1 MSQANKI
8 IKYIAIA
15 FAVVLIFNIISGIVF
30 SFSFIGNIFEDDEV
44 GELRQLEIQQDI
56 LNLDIEVNSVNITIK
71 ESDIFKVET
80 NSNHIKYTQNDT
92 KLSIKDT
99 KRINRKAK
107 DLIIYIPSN
116 ILEEVSIDNGAGNI
130 NIDKLSTKRLS
141 LDLGAGKVSIDY
153 LDVLNVASIKG
164 GAGEISILGGE
175 INNLSLDMGVGKLTL
190 NAKLNGNNDID
201 AGVGE
206 LNLGLTGKESDYSI
220 TVNKGIGSFKIDNQ
234 NIVSGQTYGNG
245 SSKISIDGGVGS
257 INVEYNIP
265 LEVHAFVDFIK
276 TYKLLNMING
286 EEENSYYLTLQV
298 FQGEVDTVLVK
309 NLNEKLVVGKN
320 YEFKF
325 TRDIYYNVEDNID
338 SIFENTTIKSI
349 NETNKEGLDQIQ
361 DSIR

>member
-15 FAVVLIFNIISGIVF
+15 FAVVLIFNIISGLLF
-30 SFSFIGNIFEDDEV
+30 SFSFIGNIFEDDEA
-44 GELRQLEIQQDI
+44 GELRQLEINGDI
-56 LNLDIEVNSVNITIK
+56 SKLDIDVNSINIIIK
-71 ESDIFKVET
+71 ESAIFKVET
-80 NSNHIKYTQNDT
+80 NSNHIKYAQNDNE
-92 KLSIKDT
+92 LSIKDT
-99 KRINRKAK
+99 KKLNRKIK
-107 DLIIYIPSN
+107 DLIIYIPTE

-175 INNLSLDMGVGKLTL
+175 INNLSLDMGAGKLTL
-190 NAKLNGNNDID
+190 NAKLSGNNDID

-206 LNLGLTGKESDYSI
+206 LNLGLTGSESDYSI

-245 SSKISIDGGVGS
+245 ASKVSIDGGVGS

-276 TYKLLNMING
+276 TYKLLNMVIG

-298 FQGEVDTVLVK
+298 FQGEVDTILVK
-309 NLNEKLVVGKN
+309 GLKEKLVVGKN

-338 SIFENTTIKSI
+338 SIFENTIIKSI
-349 NETNKEGLDQIQ
+349 SETDKVGLNQIQ
-361 DSIR
+361 DSVK